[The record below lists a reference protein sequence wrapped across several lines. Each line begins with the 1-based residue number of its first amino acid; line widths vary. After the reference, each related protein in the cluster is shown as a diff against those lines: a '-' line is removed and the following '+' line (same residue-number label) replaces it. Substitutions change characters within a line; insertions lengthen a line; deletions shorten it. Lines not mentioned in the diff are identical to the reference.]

1 MLIVCSADPPVS
13 VQYRKKNRT
22 AKPNARDDMAA
33 QILIKNYS
41 IMKKLQGMK
50 NFSSLENK
58 KLKNS
63 KVIFGGGTNVRT
75 TQETA
80 PNGQPGN
87 TGDTRLLNDGKPH
100 STITVD

>member
-1 MLIVCSADPPVS
+1 MQHLANLPVS
-13 VQYRKKNRT
+13 VQYGLKCKMTN
-22 AKPNARDDMAA
+22 PNARDDMAT

-75 TQETA
+75 TQETGA
-80 PNGQPGN
+80 NGNPGN
-87 TGDTRLLNDGKPH
+87 TGDTKIINDGKVH

>member
-1 MLIVCSADPPVS
+1 
-13 VQYRKKNRT
+13 
-22 AKPNARDDMAA
+22 
-33 QILIKNYS
+33 
-41 IMKKLQGMK
+41 MKKLNGMK

-63 KVIFGGGTNVRT
+63 KMIFGGGTNVRT
-75 TQETA
+75 TEPTG

-87 TGDTRLLNDGKPH
+87 TGDTRILNDGKAH